1 MHSHCLEKWYGS
13 RRLLIFI
20 AWGFVGISGCKIQ
33 DFFQTFCETST
44 IIQTQCYQLSDQQK
58 PVQSWEPKFPI
69 MHCKQSGT
77 TVQCQGYCLT
87 GARSPDVPMICSRAT
102 TLLNKESVFYKDA
115 SNLWFLWQW
124 PVRLLPMNEQPNFLL
139 ILRFWNGNV
148 KCVFVY
154 TTQKKFCR

>member
-44 IIQTQCYQLSDQQK
+44 IIQTQRYQLSDQYKTCTIMGTKISHNALQTVRNHSVMSRLLPNGC
-58 PVQSWEPKFPI
+58 PVARRSYDLLAGDYTF
-69 MHCKQSGT
+69 KQG
-77 TVQCQGYCLT
+77 
-87 GARSPDVPMICSRAT
+87 
-102 TLLNKESVFYKDA
+102 VFYKDA

-154 TTQKKFCR
+154 TTQKKFRR

>member
-44 IIQTQCYQLSDQQK
+44 IIQTQRYQLSDQYK
-58 PVQSWEPKFPI
+58 PVQSWEPKFAI

-87 GARSPDVPMICSRAT
+87 GARSPDAPMICSQAT
-102 TLLNKESVFYKDA
+102 TLLNKESSTRMPQTYDSYGNGLYAYF
-115 SNLWFLWQW
+115 QW
-124 PVRLLPMNEQPNFLL
+124 TNNR
-139 ILRFWNGNV
+139 I
-148 KCVFVY
+148 
-154 TTQKKFCR
+154 FCSFCSFEMET